1 MTKHATAALAAV
13 LLAALAVLAV
23 GCGGDESKAPAA
35 SPAVNVTNTA
45 TRPASVA
52 TTPPT
57 ASPSSAPGID
67 PCSLVTRA
75 EAEAAFGFP
84 AQEPAAKGAV
94 CRYDTVQQTKFFDLT
109 ARTGT
114 SKDFE
119 SAKNLCG
126 SAPPPV
132 PGLGDNSCST
142 NNTVVVLAKD
152 VLITIIAGGNFNQDN
167 LAAIA
172 KTAASRVP

>member
-1 MTKHATAALAAV
+1 MTKHTVVVGSAGILLAACIAALAI
-13 LLAALAVLAV
+13 
-23 GCGGDESKAPAA
+23 GCGGDSRSPAA
-35 SPAVNVTNTA
+35 RPDAIVASATPAAARTA
-45 TRPASVA
+45 
-52 TTPPT
+52 PPT
-57 ASPSSAPGID
+57 ASSSGTAGID
-67 PCSLVTRA
+67 PCALVTRA

-126 SAPPPV
+126 SSTAPV

-167 LAAIA
+167 LVAVAR
-172 KTAASRVP
+172 TAASRVP